1 MRLEVSPNEK
11 QKNPSVVNLALLA
24 VGEVEVEALLDE
36 FALRVSAFFPFA
48 DNDVSDVLE
57 WSDESPR

>member
-1 MRLEVSPNEK
+1 MSPNEK
-11 QKNPSVVNLALLA
+11 QKNSLAVNLALLA
-24 VGEVEVEALLDE
+24 VGEVEAPALLDE

-57 WSDESPR
+57 WSDENPR

>member
-1 MRLEVSPNEK
+1 MSPNEK

-24 VGEVEVEALLDE
+24 VGEVEAPALLDE
-36 FALRVSAFFPFA
+36 FALRASAFLPFA